1 MFKLSL
7 SSIIIISLRFLGT
20 FQAQFIQMCKTLYGL
35 FTENQAEQ
43 QLYHSIA
50 TVATLLLKIGDAGKR
65 FYLRKAGLP
74 SLGSFDD
81 CSPTDALTRS
91 LGEISVGLS
100 ASESIDSA
108 SGLAGSTTSLPE
120 ADQNTQKQTSQ
131 ENNPKVSQAKDAN
144 APEASD
150 AESAQYKMPSSIS
163 KQSFKSESGATGKPD
178 SDWSITFEQFLAS
191 VLTEQDLVEYF
202 ERQVDVHSAIEK
214 YRNRRLIER
223 QNSYLGTPPNS
234 NSPENNS

>member
-1 MFKLSL
+1 
-7 SSIIIISLRFLGT
+7 
-20 FQAQFIQMCKTLYGL
+20 MCKTLYDL

-50 TVATLLLKIGDAGKR
+50 TVATLLLKIGDVGKR

-81 CSPTDALTRS
+81 CSPTGSLTRS
-91 LGEISVGLS
+91 LGAMSGISG
-100 ASESIDSA
+100 SESAESV
-108 SGLAGSTTSLPE
+108 SGLIGSTTSLPE
-120 ADQNTQKQTSQ
+120 ADQNTQKHTSQ
-131 ENNPKVSQAKDAN
+131 ENATAESEAK
-144 APEASD
+144 ESSVLETSD
-150 AESAQYKMPSSIS
+150 VESAQSKIPYSVSRQSLKSQSSANS
-163 KQSFKSESGATGKPD
+163 KPD

-202 ERQVDVHSAIEK
+202 ERQVNVRAAIEK

-223 QNSYLGTPPNS
+223 QNSFMGTPPTS
-234 NSPENNS
+234 SSPQNNS